1 MSLMLFV
8 LCNNKAGIFQLL
20 IGRKKSRGMLKMQQ
34 VRFNAGMHHGLLLWK
49 CCFQICKYCSA
60 ACMYFTAKIRTFECG
75 MALAGTVCT
84 IPMHRRKRVMTIS
97 EVAKT
102 PVAASA
108 LS

>member
-1 MSLMLFV
+1 MEML
-8 LCNNKAGIFQLL
+8 LSNL
-20 IGRKKSRGMLKMQQ
+20 
-34 VRFNAGMHHGLLLWK
+34 
-49 CCFQICKYCSA
+49 QILQRR
-60 ACMYFTAKIRTFECG
+60 MYFTAKIRTFECG

>member
-1 MSLMLFV
+1 MLFV

-60 ACMYFTAKIRTFECG
+60 ACTSAG
-75 MALAGTVCT
+75 MAGTVCT